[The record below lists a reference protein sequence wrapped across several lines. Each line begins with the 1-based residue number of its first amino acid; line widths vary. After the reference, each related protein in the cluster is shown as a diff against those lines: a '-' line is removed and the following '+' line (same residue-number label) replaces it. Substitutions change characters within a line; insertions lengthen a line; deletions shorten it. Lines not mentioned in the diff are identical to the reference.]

1 MLTFTLE
8 LDDPRLDAVIAVLRG
23 TTIPTAAPKATGKR
37 TKAEPAADPL
47 PAPTPDPVVTPPA
60 EPTPPTSPPPVIPGE
75 VTYTDIKALVFK
87 LAITNQVKLAEI
99 AKHFGVPNFKVLP
112 ESAYAEAFKMLSEA
126 VNVSAQ

>member
-23 TTIPTAAPKATGKR
+23 TTTPTKPAKASKVA
-37 TKAEPAADPL
+37 KHEPADPL
-47 PAPTPDPVVTPPA
+47 PAPTPDPVVVQ
-60 EPTPPTSPPPVIPGE
+60 PTPAVVPPVIPGD

-99 AKHFGVPNFKVLP
+99 AKHFNVPNFKVLP
-112 ESAYAEAFKMLSEA
+112 ESDYPEAFKMLSEV
-126 VNVSAQ
+126 VNSDSAQ